1 MASKRIERNILNMA
15 AMAFAAI
22 LLLPALVSRS
32 FADSGTVSI
41 VSAAPASGVA
51 GSSNTVVVKGLA
63 TLSPVTVTVGS
74 SYFMPT
80 VVGSEW
86 TVNLNTVGMANGQ
99 YEITV
104 KATDASGHTVSA
116 SKYLVIAS
124 GPTGRSFS
132 LSGSA
137 VPSLATPAA
146 TAQSAAAGVTLTPV
160 VAITSPLSNA
170 TVSGSVRVAGTASET
185 GGSVA
190 SVSVS
195 VDGGAAAA
203 ATGTTSWSYTLNSTL
218 RLNGLHTITATA
230 KDAAGH
236 LSAVKSVTVRTS
248 NIPTVAIVSPA
259 LNATVS
265 GTVNVT
271 GTSAET
277 GGTVQSVSVSVDGG
291 AYAAASGTTN
301 WSFSL
306 NTTKLTN
313 ATHTI
318 AVKSVDFGGNVSV
331 IVSRTIR
338 TSNVPPA
345 PTVAITAPAVN
356 ASVSGSVNVTGTSAE
371 TGGTVKT
378 VSVSVDGGVYAA
390 ASGTTNWSFALSTLA
405 LNLKNGAHTIYVK
418 AVDTAGYSSAVQSRA
433 IQVAN
438 LPTVVIASPA
448 NGAKVATVSSIT
460 GTAAAEPGGTLRSVT
475 VSVDGAAAVTA
486 AGTSSWSY
494 ALNLKAGA
502 HTISVK
508 ATDTAGLSS
517 AAQSVTISVVVAPIG
532 SITSPA
538 VNGTVSG
545 AYKVAGSASETGG
558 TVASVSVSVD
568 GGAYAAASG
577 TTNWSFLLSP
587 TLTSGAHTLT
597 AKIVDAAG
605 TSYTT
610 PSRAFT
616 AENNVP
622 VSGTLQVT
630 GSNQCT
636 TYTSNSCTPGAAWSG
651 SASVCDTKGLGMCG
665 TLKASGTGSQSVSQA
680 VSLLKSGQTV
690 GSVTVA
696 GTVNTSQTTSCA
708 QYDDPTQTCVTDPV
722 WVCEPVCDYVP
733 DTCYDSDN
741 NPYDCGYYDCS
752 QEDCYWDYSN
762 ETCTTTDN
770 YYYQCTEKVSGS
782 GTLTGTL
789 Q

>member
-1 MASKRIERNILNMA
+1 MASTRMERMVLNMA
-15 AMAFAAI
+15 AMACAAL

-32 FADSGTVSI
+32 FAQAGTVSI

-51 GSSNTVVVKGLA
+51 GSSNTVVIKGLA
-63 TLSPVTVTVGS
+63 THPPVTVSVGS
-74 SYFMPT
+74 SYFSPT
-80 VVGSEW
+80 VVASAW

-99 YEITV
+99 YQITA
-104 KATDASGHTVSA
+104 KAPDGLGHTIAA
-116 SKYLVIAS
+116 SKYLIIAS
-124 GPTGRSFS
+124 GPTGRSYS
-132 LSGSA
+132 LSASA
-137 VPSLATPAA
+137 VPSLPTPGVTAQTA
-146 TAQSAAAGVTLTPV
+146 TAAVTLTPV
-160 VAITSPLSNA
+160 VVITAPLANA
-170 TVSGSVRVAGTASET
+170 TVTGSVRVAGTASET

-236 LSAVKSVTVRTS
+236 LSTVKSVTVRTS
-248 NIPTVAIVSPA
+248 NTPTVAIVSPA

-271 GTSAET
+271 GTAAEV

-301 WSFSL
+301 WSFAL
-306 NTTKLTN
+306 ATAKLTN

-318 AVKSVDFGGNVSV
+318 AVKSVDFGGNSSA

-356 ASVSGSVNVTGTSAE
+356 ASVSGTVNVTGTSAE

-378 VSVSVDGGVYAA
+378 VSVSVDGGVYAS
-390 ASGTTNWSFALSTLA
+390 ASGTTSWSLA
-405 LNLKNGAHTIYVK
+405 LNTLTLKNGAHTIYVK
-418 AVDTAGYSSAVQSRA
+418 AADTVGRISAVLSRA
-433 IQVAN
+433 IQVTN
-438 LPTVVIASPA
+438 LPTVVINSPA

-475 VSVDGAAAVTA
+475 VSVDGAAAVNAVGTA
-486 AGTSSWSY
+486 SWSY
-494 ALNLKAGA
+494 TLNLKAGS
-502 HTISVK
+502 HTVSVK
-508 ATDTAGLSS
+508 TADTAGLSS
-517 AAQSVTISVVVAPIG
+517 AAKSVTVQVVVAPTG
-532 SITSPA
+532 VVSTPA
-538 VNGTVSG
+538 ASATVSG
-545 AYKVAGSASETGG
+545 AYKVAGTAAETGG

>member
-1 MASKRIERNILNMA
+1 MASTRMERNILNMA
-15 AMAFAAI
+15 VMACAAV

-32 FADSGTVSI
+32 FADAGTVSI

-51 GSSNTVVVKGLA
+51 GSSNTVVIKGLA
-63 TLSPVTVTVGS
+63 TYPPVTVSVGS
-74 SYFMPT
+74 SYFSPT
-80 VVGSEW
+80 VVGSAW

-99 YEITV
+99 YQITA
-104 KATDASGHTVSA
+104 KAPDGSGHTISA
-116 SKYLVIAS
+116 SKYLIIAS
-124 GPTGRSFS
+124 GPTGRSYS

-137 VPSLATPAA
+137 VPSLPTAAA
-146 TAQSAAAGVTLTPV
+146 TTKSAAAAVTLTPV
-160 VAITSPLSNA
+160 VVITAPLANA
-170 TVSGSVRVAGTASET
+170 TVSGSVKVAGTASET

-195 VDGGAAAA
+195 VDGAAAAA

-236 LSAVKSVTVRTS
+236 SSAVKSVTVRTS
-248 NIPTVAIVSPA
+248 NTPTVAISVPA

-291 AYAAASGTTN
+291 AYAAATGTTN
-301 WSFSL
+301 WSFALS
-306 NTTKLTN
+306 TAKLVN
-313 ATHTI
+313 GTHTI
-318 AVKSVDFGGNVSV
+318 AVKSVDFGGNSSA

-356 ASVSGSVNVTGTSAE
+356 AAVSGSVNVTGTSAE

-390 ASGTTNWSFALSTLA
+390 ASGTTSWSFVLNTLT
-405 LNLKNGAHTIYVK
+405 LKLKNGAHTIYVK
-418 AVDTAGYSSAVQSRA
+418 AADAAGYSSAVLTRT

-438 LPTVVIASPA
+438 LPTVAIASPA
-448 NGAKVATVSSIT
+448 NGAKVSAVSSIT
-460 GTAAAEPGGTLRSVT
+460 GSAAAEPGGTLRSVT
-475 VSVDGAAAVTA
+475 VSVDGAAAVAA

-494 ALNLKAGA
+494 ALNLKGGS
-502 HTISVK
+502 HTIKVT
-508 ATDTAGLSS
+508 ATDTAGLVS
-517 AAQSVTISVVVAPIG
+517 AAQSVTISVVIAPTAAIA
-532 SITSPA
+532 SPA
-538 VNGTVSG
+538 GGATVSG
-545 AYKVAGSASETGG
+545 SYKAAGSASETGG

-577 TTNWSFLLSP
+577 TTNWSFLLSSQ
-587 TLTSGAHTLT
+587 LTSGAHTLT
-597 AKIVDAAG
+597 AKVVDASG
-605 TSYTT
+605 NSYTT
-610 PSRAFT
+610 PSLSFT

-622 VSGTLQVT
+622 VSGTMQVS

-636 TYTSNSCTPGAAWSG
+636 TYSANSCDPGAAWSG
-651 SASVCDTKGLGMCG
+651 SANVCDTKGLGLCG
-665 TLKASGTGSQSVSQA
+665 AVKASGTGNQSVSQT

-696 GTVNTSQTTSCA
+696 GTVNTSHTTSCA
-708 QYDDPTQTCVTDPV
+708 QYDDPTTTCVTDPV

-752 QEDCYWDYSN
+752 QEDCYWDYSQQ
-762 ETCTTTDN
+762 TCTTTDN

-782 GTLTGTL
+782 GILTGTL